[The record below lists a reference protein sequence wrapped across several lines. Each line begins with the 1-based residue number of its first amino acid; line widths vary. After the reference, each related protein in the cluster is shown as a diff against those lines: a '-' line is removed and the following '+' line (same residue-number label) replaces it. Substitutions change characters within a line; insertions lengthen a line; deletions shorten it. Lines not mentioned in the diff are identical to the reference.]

1 MLDEKEL
8 LAVLQRHGVDTGSL
22 THFADFEAGTAYRL
36 SAKGVEALGT
46 WQTLRGLVGEMGRWP
61 VIVGEYGSL
70 DDIADRGVV
79 RRSPHEIIDEG
90 LRLDVEQ
97 VLRERLEGYMTA
109 YNQSLSEAL
118 PRGDWPEPGTIPPAP
133 SELIGEQLERVHIVL
148 LPTVEG
154 WHVPAY
160 LNFGGW
166 NECPHPPEHVCLL
179 KHWHEH
185 YGADVMGMT
194 ATVVEMRVSRPPRD
208 RNSAMT
214 LAVEQR
220 VYCNESIGY
229 DLVTNTLEDLA
240 ARLLDAPHWY
250 FWWD

>member
-1 MLDEKEL
+1 MFDQQEL
-8 LAVLQRHGVDTGSL
+8 LAVLQQHGIDSASL
-22 THFADFEAGTAYRL
+22 THFADFEAGAAYRL
-36 SAKGVEALGT
+36 TVKGAEALGT
-46 WQTLRGLVGEMGRWP
+46 WQTLRGLVDVMGRWP

-70 DDIADRGVV
+70 EDIAERSVA
-79 RRSPHEIIDEG
+79 RRSPQEIVDEG

-97 VLRERLEGYMTA
+97 VLRKRLELYMTA

-133 SELIGEQLERVHIVL
+133 SELTGERFERVHIVL
-148 LPTVEG
+148 LPTVKG
-154 WHVPAY
+154 WHVPVY

-166 NECPHPPEHVCLL
+166 NECPSPPEHVCVL
-179 KHWHEH
+179 KHWHEQ

-194 ATVVEMRVSRPPRD
+194 ATIVETWVSRPPRE
-208 RNSAMT
+208 RTSAMT

-220 VYCNESIGY
+220 VYCSESIGY
-229 DLVTNTLEDLA
+229 DFATNTIEDLA

>member
-1 MLDEKEL
+1 MFDQQEL
-8 LAVLQRHGVDTGSL
+8 LVVLRQHGIDTTSL
-22 THFADFEAGTAYRL
+22 THFADFEAGAAYRL
-36 SAKGVEALGT
+36 TVTGVEALGT
-46 WQTLRGLVGEMGRWP
+46 WQTLRRLVDVLGRWP
-61 VIVGEYGSL
+61 VIVGTYGSL
-70 DDIADRGVV
+70 EDIAYRGGTA
-79 RRSPHEIIDEG
+79 RSPREIIDEG

-97 VLRERLEGYMTA
+97 VLRQRVERYNEA
-109 YNQSLSEAL
+109 YGRPLTEVLQ
-118 PRGDWPEPGTIPPAP
+118 RGPWPGVDEIQQASSTLAGD
-133 SELIGEQLERVHIVL
+133 QFERVHIVL

-154 WHVPAY
+154 WQVPAY

-166 NECPHPPEHVCLL
+166 DACPPAQEHVCML

-194 ATVVEMRVSRPPRD
+194 DTTIEVQVSRPPRE
-208 RNSAMT
+208 RNNAMT
-214 LAVEQR
+214 LALEHY
-220 VYCNESIGY
+220 VYCNETIGY

>member
-1 MLDEKEL
+1 MLDEHEL
-8 LAVLQRHGVDTGSL
+8 RAVLQQHGVDTASL
-22 THFADFEAGTAYRL
+22 THFAGFETGSAYRL
-36 SAKGVEALGT
+36 SVKGAEALGT

-61 VIVGEYGSL
+61 VIVGEYGSIY
-70 DDIADRGVV
+70 DIADRGVA
-79 RRSPHEIIDEG
+79 RRPAQEIIEEG

-97 VLRERLEGYMTA
+97 VLRGRLEGYMAA

-118 PRGDWPEPGTIPPAP
+118 PRGEWPEPGTIPPAP
-133 SELIGEQLERVHIVL
+133 SELTGEQLEHVHIVL

-154 WHVPAY
+154 WQVPAY

-166 NECPHPPEHVCLL
+166 NDCPHPPEHVCIL
-179 KHWHEH
+179 KHWYEQ
-185 YGADVMGMT
+185 YGVDVMGMT
-194 ATVVEMRVSRPPRD
+194 ATIIEMRVSRPPRD

-214 LAVEQR
+214 LAVEHR

-229 DLVTNTLEDLA
+229 DFVTNTIENLA

>member
-1 MLDEKEL
+1 MLDEQEL
-8 LAVLQRHGVDTGSL
+8 RAVLQHDVHITSL
-22 THFADFEAGTAYRL
+22 AHFADFEAGAAYRL
-36 SAKGVEALGT
+36 SVKGVEALGT

-70 DDIADRGVV
+70 DDIADRGGA
-79 RRSPHEIIDEG
+79 RRPPHEIIEEG
-90 LRLDVEQ
+90 LRLDFEQ

-118 PRGDWPEPGTIPPAP
+118 PRGDWPEPGTIIPAP
-133 SELIGEQLERVHIVL
+133 SEVTGEHVERTHIVL
-148 LPTVEG
+148 LPMVEG
-154 WHVPAY
+154 WQVPAY

-166 NECPHPPEHVCLL
+166 NDCPYPPEHVCLL
-179 KHWHEH
+179 KHWHEQ

-194 ATVVEMRVSRPPRD
+194 ATIVEMRVSRPPRD
-208 RNSAMT
+208 QNSART
-214 LAVEQR
+214 LAVEHR

-229 DLVTNTLEDLA
+229 DLVTNTIEDLA
-240 ARLLDAPHWY
+240 ARLLDAPHWF